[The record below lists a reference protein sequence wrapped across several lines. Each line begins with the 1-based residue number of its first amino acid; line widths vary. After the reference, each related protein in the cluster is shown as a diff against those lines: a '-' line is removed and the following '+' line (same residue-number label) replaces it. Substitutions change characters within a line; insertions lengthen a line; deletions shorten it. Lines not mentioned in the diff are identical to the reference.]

1 MTMNNKVTKHL
12 AKAAQANGI
21 CTTWLNELKSLD
33 DKDALVD
40 MYIRGIDF
48 CLEHDYPS
56 NDFIRENF
64 KGVMEKHGVFLD
76 DAIALQNQ
84 SKCISLGKT
93 NGKVTATGFS
103 VSEVWAK
110 HDSALNIVAKDNAF
124 VMVDVYDNAVVNV
137 IASDRAKVCVNHH
150 GGKVIQK
157 ATGDAVV
164 KIREKSNK

>member
-1 MTMNNKVTKHL
+1 MNNKVTKHL

-21 CTTWLNELKSLD
+21 CTPWLNELKSLD

-76 DAIALQNQ
+76 DAIALQDQVHCAWNDKWQ
-84 SKCISLGKT
+84 SHGNRIFGFGSMGK
-93 NGKVTATGFS
+93 A
-103 VSEVWAK
+103 
-110 HDSALNIVAKDNAF
+110 
-124 VMVDVYDNAVVNV
+124 
-137 IASDRAKVCVNHH
+137 
-150 GGKVIQK
+150 
-157 ATGDAVV
+157 
-164 KIREKSNK
+164 

>member
-21 CTTWLNELKSLD
+21 CTPWLNELKSLD

-84 SKCISLGKT
+84 SKCIALGTT
-93 NGKVTATGFS
+93 NGKVTATGYS
-103 VSEVWAK
+103 VSEVVRQC
-110 HDSALNIVAKDNAF
+110 LNSF
-124 VMVDVYDNAVVNV
+124 VDYFDKNGCIILPLSVVPTRELELLRHSKR
-137 IASDRAKVCVNHH
+137 AGRAK
-150 GGKVIQK
+150 
-157 ATGDAVV
+157 
-164 KIREKSNK
+164 RP

>member
-21 CTTWLNELKSLD
+21 CTPWLNELKSLD

-76 DAIALQNQ
+76 DAIALQ
-84 SKCISLGKT
+84 T
-93 NGKVTATGFS
+93 NP
-103 VSEVWAK
+103 
-110 HDSALNIVAKDNAF
+110 SALRLERQMAKSRQPD
-124 VMVDVYDNAVVNV
+124 
-137 IASDRAKVCVNHH
+137 
-150 GGKVIQK
+150 
-157 ATGDAVV
+157 
-164 KIREKSNK
+164 IRFRKYGQSMIPR